1 MGGGT
6 DAETNQCGP
15 VQISGIC
22 GEDAQEG
29 AVSIFWQAP
38 GQRARKRAPAESGKM
53 GKFAGGS
60 DAERMGHGQQGPR
73 LGGGK
78 RLQMFWHL
86 LGFDTAGQ
94 KVQALY

>member
-6 DAETNQCGP
+6 DAETSQCGP

-60 DAERMGHGQQGPR
+60 DAERMGLGPR
-73 LGGGK
+73 AAGS
-78 RLQMFWHL
+78 
-86 LGFDTAGQ
+86 TAGRWETAPD
-94 KVQALY
+94 VLALAGI